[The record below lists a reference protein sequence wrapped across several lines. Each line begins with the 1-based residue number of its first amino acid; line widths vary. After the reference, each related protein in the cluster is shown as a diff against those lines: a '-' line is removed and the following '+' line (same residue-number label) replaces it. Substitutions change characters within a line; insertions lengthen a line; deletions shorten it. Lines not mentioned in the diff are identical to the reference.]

1 MVYVVYI
8 SWPII
13 QHYKLFKLFSG
24 VDLLE
29 QCNDFF
35 NMYGLAAQQ
44 TCQTTKLA
52 VVAACHFGELLVLC
66 VLVPLTVWLVH
77 CHS

>member
-24 VDLLE
+24 VDLL
-29 QCNDFF
+29 
-35 NMYGLAAQQ
+35 MYGLVAQQ